1 MARHSPRCR
10 HTVQYLIDTNVLVYA
25 LDAGQPRRRAV
36 ARDGLTHLVERQSAA
51 LSAQALGELAN
62 VCLNR
67 LRPGWPPQ
75 RVSEHLGQ
83 LTRALT
89 VLPVTPQVVLEALRG
104 VADHRMA
111 YYDAQMWAI
120 ARLHQIPNLLTEDMD
135 SGAIIDGV
143 MFLNPF
149 SEPTPFSSEVE

>member
-1 MARHSPRCR
+1 
-10 HTVQYLIDTNVLVYA
+10 
-25 LDAGQPRRRAV
+25 
-36 ARDGLTHLVERQSAA
+36 
-51 LSAQALGELAN
+51 
-62 VCLNR
+62 
-67 LRPGWPPQ
+67 
-75 RVSEHLGQ
+75 
-83 LTRALT
+83 
-89 VLPVTPQVVLEALRG
+89 
-104 VADHRMA
+104 MA